1 MVLKHGKLEYHANT
15 ILEYTRLEYHF
26 IIKCFF
32 FFPTVLELGELEY
45 LVKFFFCFVFFFFFW
60 DYGKINIVG
69 DVLQQ
74 TPKMREWPKSPLRL
88 FRSVYYGELS
98 PKFQMY
104 NEQKVNSALTR
115 ENQNTNNKGAE
126 KA

>member
-1 MVLKHGKLEYHANT
+1 M
-15 ILEYTRLEYHF
+15 F
-26 IIKCFF
+26 FF

-45 LVKFFFCFVFFFFFW
+45 LVIFFFFFW

-74 TPKMREWPKSPLRL
+74 TPKMRERPKSPLGL
-88 FRSVYYGELS
+88 FRSVYYGESS

-104 NEQKVNSALTR
+104 NEQKANSALTR
-115 ENQNTNNKGAE
+115 ENQNANNKGAE
-126 KA
+126 KT